1 MTYYAYLNDCNDFA
15 RCSADWPDLDPR
27 KPYITTNGHGWQE
40 SCDNANGGIDV
51 SWAFHQDPADI
62 FDYAAQHFADSFTQR
77 LQLAID
83 NDDRDPD
90 QLQAIVDLFT
100 RSAPPQQRSPGR
112 PPQRPAGGYFYLFSV
127 SRKSSTRQFLFR
139 FSSLE

>member
-1 MTYYAYLNDCNDFA
+1 MTFYAYLNDCNDFA
-15 RCSADWPDLDPR
+15 RCSADWSELDPR

-40 SCDNANGGIDV
+40 SCDNSNGGIDV

-62 FDYAAQHFADSFTQR
+62 FDYAAQHFADSFTQL

-90 QLQAIVDLFT
+90 QLQAIVDLF
-100 RSAPPQQRSPGR
+100 
-112 PPQRPAGGYFYLFSV
+112 V
-127 SRKSSTRQFLFR
+127 
-139 FSSLE
+139 

>member
-15 RCSADWPDLDPR
+15 RCSADWPDLDHR

-51 SWAFHQDPADI
+51 SWSFRLRADKVR
-62 FDYAAQHFADSFTQR
+62 AAAPQKFADAFTES

-83 NDDRDPD
+83 DDARDPD

-100 RSAPPQQRSPGR
+100 
-112 PPQRPAGGYFYLFSV
+112 
-127 SRKSSTRQFLFR
+127 
-139 FSSLE
+139 

>member
-15 RCSADWPDLDPR
+15 RCSADWPDLDHR

-40 SCDNANGGIDV
+40 SCDNANGSIDV

-100 RSAPPQQRSPGR
+100 
-112 PPQRPAGGYFYLFSV
+112 
-127 SRKSSTRQFLFR
+127 
-139 FSSLE
+139 

>member
-1 MTYYAYLNDCNDFA
+1 MPAVLPTGPILT
-15 RCSADWPDLDPR
+15 PR

-62 FDYAAQHFADSFTQR
+62 FDYAAQHFADSFTQL

-100 RSAPPQQRSPGR
+100 
-112 PPQRPAGGYFYLFSV
+112 
-127 SRKSSTRQFLFR
+127 
-139 FSSLE
+139 